1 MVFFLIFS
9 VGDVWQMSSTQT
21 KLNACLSSLP
31 QQLLLT
37 CSRDSCHQ
45 LQVTPVSTSSMRW
58 RTRGRRSSTTT
69 SPHSRCKWACARTWP
84 EGCRPGSSS
93 WVFRTQPPGVC
104 AFADSSVRAQ
114 AFLGTL
120 IDAWWVGDGK
130 EGKQAAP
137 SLHSH

>member
-9 VGDVWQMSSTQT
+9 LGDVWQMSLPR
-21 KLNACLSSLP
+21 LNYGCLSSLP
-31 QQLLLT
+31 QQLPLT

-45 LQVTPVSTSSMRW
+45 LQVTPVSISSMRW

-84 EGCRPGSSS
+84 EGCPPGSSS
-93 WVFRTQPPGVC
+93 WVFRTQQPGVC
-104 AFADSSVRAQ
+104 AFADSSMCAQ
-114 AFLGTL
+114 GLLGTL
-120 IDAWWVGDGK
+120 INARWVDDGK
-130 EGKQAAP
+130 KEKAIP